1 MSSLF
6 LHLIKLIAVF
16 WSKPERVT
24 FFFCRTDFRNT
35 TKRTGSGGDGEKHV
49 ELCLDAGH

>member
-24 FFFCRTDFRNT
+24 FFF
-35 TKRTGSGGDGEKHV
+35 V
-49 ELCLDAGH
+49 EPILEIPPKELALAETVKSM